1 MTGEAVR
8 EEPKWPFT
16 AQDAPIVLLFGAGA
30 SRAEPLELPTSAE
43 FFQKVV
49 DDTGRLHPSAW
60 STVQPTAALE
70 SLLRVLLVGE
80 KGGRFEAATDTLDV
94 EVVIGRLNG
103 LIELWER
110 LASAGAGDGVD
121 AHVWTALLTRPDL
134 SVAGKGMAEQDIAHG
149 LKEVATRLRSRA
161 YIDLLKAARSA
172 ILDLT
177 WAVFAGATPKNAYE
191 AYGPFLA
198 AMMAETS
205 RPVLPVFTT
214 NYDRAIEELFKSTPY
229 RHQLRL
235 RAKCPKAEVLTGF
248 VAGPEYVEWQPLD
261 EHTHVH
267 EWETIGGIP
276 QGSMPYIKLH
286 GSLGW
291 QEAPETGGVVDM
303 DTTERPTD
311 VRPVLLG
318 FGEKADERPE
328 REPFRTF
335 DAYLAQA
342 LANAKL
348 CIIVGFANRDARIDR
363 LLRGAMDQGT
373 TILFVLKDEEP
384 PSEVASLVEYGE
396 ERTLETEAGAHYLPC
411 VFGGEACVDEILGE
425 VRSMGVLD
433 GLSDGERTRWI
444 TVRGR
449 REAADG
455 DDGAELASPTELAD
469 EAGEAEGE

>member
-214 NYDRAIEELFKSTPY
+214 NYDRAIEELAKSGTWI
-229 RHQLRL
+229 HRL
-235 RAKCPKAEVLTGF
+235 REEAKAPEASLLTGF
-248 VAGPEYVEWQPLD
+248 FTYHEFPEFRPFHRHPDFSEWGRLLKRPENLL
-261 EHTHVH
+261 
-267 EWETIGGIP
+267 
-276 QGSMPYIKLH
+276 MPYVKLH

-291 QEAPETGGVVDM
+291 QKHPQSGAIVDID
-303 DTTERPTD
+303 DTDRPLD
-311 VRPVLLG
+311 AEPVLLG
-318 FGEKADERPE
+318 FGEKGEHERPAT
-328 REPFRTF
+328 EPFRSF
-335 DAYLAQA
+335 DSYLEEA
-342 LANAKL
+342 LRNARV
-348 CIIVGFANRDARIDR
+348 CVVVGFANRDLRIDHLLSEAVQHGTR
-363 LLRGAMDQGT
+363 L
-373 TILFVLKDEEP
+373 LFVLKDAEP
-384 PSEVASLVEYGE
+384 PDRVADLIERAEPLADDAGMMVEYLSCE
-396 ERTLETEAGAHYLPC
+396 
-411 VFGGEACVDEILGE
+411 FGGQECVGPIMEQI
-425 VRSMGVLD
+425 VRMEGVLWAEPAYD
-433 GLSDGERTRWI
+433 WTDYTLKSSPG
-444 TVRGR
+444 
-449 REAADG
+449 ANG
-455 DDGAELASPTELAD
+455 D
-469 EAGEAEGE
+469 